1 MKNLTWV
8 EISKDALLQ
17 NISEIKK
24 LLKKKAKKK
33 TKFIAIIKSNAYGH
47 GLLQVASAIKNKID
61 SFGVYDFEDALLLRA
76 QKIDKPILMLGRV
89 FANQIELAAKEQI
102 EVSVSNLDILQAAKK
117 LAGDQKLKIH
127 LCVETGLGRDGF
139 VFDDMKKV
147 LPLLKNKNI
156 ELVGLY
162 THFAA
167 PDSSIFL
174 DYTKTQVLEF
184 LKWQKALV
192 EIGLNPQLHASSTA
206 GTFIS
211 EINCIFDAVRVGGGI
226 YGLWSSDE
234 IFEKHQKETKLV
246 AALSWKTKVVEI
258 KNLPK
263 GSCISYGCTFQLKRD
278 SKIAILPVG
287 YFDGIPR
294 ISSNKGNVIING
306 KKLPQLGRV
315 TMNMLV
321 IDATDLPKIK
331 VGDIA
336 TIIGKDKEQIISAK
350 DWGDWSNSFHY
361 EITTRINL
369 KLERRLLLDLC

>member
-33 TKFIAIIKSNAYGH
+33 TKFIAIVKSNAYGH

-61 SFGVYDFEDALLLRA
+61 AFGVYDFEDALLLRA

-102 EVSVSNLDILQAAKK
+102 EVSVSNLDILRAAKK
-117 LAGDQKLKIH
+117 LSGNQKLKIH

-139 VFDDMKKV
+139 VFDCVKKV

-167 PDSSIFL
+167 PDSSTFL
-174 DYTKTQVLEF
+174 DCTKTQVLEF
-184 LKWQKALV
+184 LKWQKALTK
-192 EIGLNPQLHASSTA
+192 IGLNPQLHASSTA

-234 IFEKHQKETKLV
+234 VFEKYQKETKLV
-246 AALSWKTKVVEI
+246 AALSWKTKVVGI

-263 GSCISYGCTFQLKRD
+263 GSFISYGCTFQLKRD

-294 ISSNKGNVIING
+294 LSSNKGHVLING

-336 TIIGKDKEQIISAK
+336 TIIGGEKNQVVSAE
-350 DWGDWSNSFHY
+350 DWGDWSGSFNY
-361 EITTRINL
+361 EITTRINPNL
-369 KLERRLLLDLC
+369 TRKLIS

>member
-8 EISKDALLQ
+8 EISKKALL
-17 NISEIKK
+17 NNVAEIKK
-24 LLKKKAKKK
+24 LLDKK
-33 TKFIAIIKSNAYGH
+33 TKLIAIVKSNAYGH
-47 GLLQVASAIKNKID
+47 GLLQVAKAIKNKVD
-61 SFGVYDFEDALLLRA
+61 AFGVYDFDDAILLRV
-76 QKIDKPILMLGRV
+76 QKIEKPILMLGRV
-89 FANQIELAAKEQI
+89 FADQIDLAIKNKI
-102 EVSVSNLDILQAAKK
+102 EISVSNLDILQAAKK
-117 LAGDQKLKIH
+117 ILGDQKLMIH

-139 VFDDMKKV
+139 VFDDMKKI

-156 ELVGLY
+156 EVVGLY
-162 THFAA
+162 THLAA
-167 PDSSIFL
+167 PDSSDFL
-174 DYTKTQVLEF
+174 NYTKNQIGEF
-184 LKWQKALV
+184 LKWQKALAQ
-192 EIGLNPQLHASSTA
+192 IGLNPQLHVSSTA
-206 GTFIS
+206 ATFIS
-211 EINCIFDAVRVGGGI
+211 EIDCVFDAVRIGGGI

-234 IFEKHQKETKLV
+234 IFAKNHQTTKLIP
-246 AALSWKTKVVEI
+246 ALSWKTRVIEI

-278 SKIAILPVG
+278 SKIAILPIG

-294 ISSNKGNVIING
+294 VSSNKGQVIING

-336 TIIGKDKEQIISAK
+336 TIIGTDKKQIINAK

-361 EITTRINL
+361 EITTRINC
-369 KLERRLLLDLC
+369 RINRVLL

>member
-1 MKNLTWV
+1 MKNPTWI

-33 TKFIAIIKSNAYGH
+33 TRFIAVVKSNAYGH
-47 GLLQVASAIKNKID
+47 GLLQVAGAIKNKID
-61 SFGVYDFEDALLLRA
+61 AFGVYDFEDALLLRA

-89 FANQIELAAKEQI
+89 FVNQIELATKEQI
-102 EVSVSNLDILQAAKK
+102 EVSVSNLDILRAAKK
-117 LAGDQKLKIH
+117 LSGNQKLKIH

-139 VFDDMKKV
+139 VFDCVKKV

-167 PDSSIFL
+167 PDSSTFL
-174 DYTKTQVLEF
+174 DYTKAQVLEF
-184 LKWQKALV
+184 LKWKNALAK
-192 EIGLNPQLHASSTA
+192 IGLNPQLHASSTA

-234 IFEKHQKETKLV
+234 VFEKYQKETKLV

-263 GSCISYGCTFQLKRD
+263 GSFISYGCTFQLKRD

-294 ISSNKGNVIING
+294 ISSKKAWVLVNG
-306 KKLPQLGRV
+306 IKVPQLGRV
-315 TMNMLV
+315 TMNMIV
-321 IDATDLPKIK
+321 VDVTDVKKIK

-336 TIIGKDKEQIISAK
+336 TIIGGEKNQVVSAE
-350 DWGDWSNSFHY
+350 DWGDWSGSFNY
-361 EITTRINL
+361 EITTRINPNL
-369 KLERRLLLDLC
+369 TRKLIS